1 VQETPRYRRTFAR
14 LLGFLR
20 PYKLSLIVS
29 IVLAVGS
36 QVAQIA
42 LIWITKHVIDGALGP
57 HDREKLWLFVGAVL
71 ALGVARAV
79 LMAARRL
86 ISGRQALSVE
96 MDMRQGL
103 YGHLVRLSFG
113 FYDRHQTGQLMSRAT
128 VDLQGVRFFL
138 GYGLIFFFQNV
149 LTVVSVTAVLLV
161 FQWKLALIALAI
173 TPVLVALA
181 YRYSRVAHPTLRD
194 VQQKLADVAT
204 VAEEN
209 IVGVHV
215 VKSFAQEPQESAKF
229 HARSEDVFRQT
240 LRANRQR
247 ALYVPLISWVPLV
260 AQGAVLLVGA
270 RMVSSGEL
278 SVGSFVAFN
287 LYLGMLV
294 MPLRSLGMWI
304 GQAQRATA
312 SGERIFQVM
321 DEPEEIAERPGAVEL
336 PPGGGD
342 LCFEDVR
349 FEYLE
354 GRPVLD
360 GVSLDVPAGRT
371 IALIGQTGSGKTTLT
386 SLVPRFYDVTSG
398 RVTVDGVD
406 VRDVTLASLRGAIG
420 VISQDPFLF
429 SATVR
434 ENITFGAPDLD
445 DAEVERIARMAQAHE
460 FVAELPDGYDTV
472 IGERGIT
479 LSGGQRQRLAIA
491 RALAVDPRILILDD
505 ATASVDATTEAR
517 IRRGLRGAMKGRTTL
532 IIAHRLS
539 TIALADEIVVLDKGR
554 IAARGTHEELLET
567 SPVYRDIYEHGL
579 LERQFADAVEARA
592 GEEALEAAS

>member
-1 VQETPRYRRTFAR
+1 MSAVPYRQTFFR
-14 LLGFLR
+14 LLGFLS
-20 PYKLSLIVS
+20 PYKVSLAVS

-42 LIWITKHVIDGALGP
+42 LIWVTKHVIDGALQP
-57 HDREKLWLFVGAVL
+57 HDAHKLWLFVWLIV
-71 ALGVARAV
+71 ALGIVRAG
-79 LMAARRL
+79 LMAGRRL
-86 ISGRQALSVE
+86 ISGRQALAVE

-103 YGHLVRLSFG
+103 YAHLVRLSFG

-138 GYGLIFFFQNV
+138 GYGLIFFFQNI
-149 LTVVSVTAVLLV
+149 LTVLSVTAVLFV

-173 TPVLVALA
+173 TPMLVVLA
-181 YRYSRVAHPTLRD
+181 YRYSHVSHPTLRE

-215 VKSFAQEPQESAKF
+215 VKAFAQEPQEEQKF
-229 HARSEDVFRQT
+229 RRRSEAVFHET
-240 LRANRQR
+240 VRANRQR
-247 ALYVPLISWVPLV
+247 AVYVPFISWVPLV

-270 RMVSSGEL
+270 RMVAHGEL
-278 SVGSFVAFN
+278 SVGGFVAFN

-321 DEPEEIAERPGAVEL
+321 DEPEEIAEKADAAEL
-336 PPGGGD
+336 PPGAGHVR
-342 LCFEDVR
+342 FEDVT
-349 FEYLE
+349 FEYLT
-354 GRPVLD
+354 GRPILERIHLD
-360 GVSLDVPAGRT
+360 LVPGRT
-371 IALIGQTGSGKTTLT
+371 VALIGHTGSGKTTLT
-386 SLVPRFYDVTSG
+386 SLVPRFYDVTAG
-398 RVTVDGVD
+398 RVTVDGRD
-406 VRDVTLASLRGAIG
+406 VRDVTLASLRRSIG

-434 ENITFGAPDLD
+434 ENITFGADALD
-445 DAEVERIARMAQAHE
+445 DDEVERIARIAQAHE
-460 FVAELPDGYDTV
+460 FIERLPEGYETV

-505 ATASVDATTEAR
+505 ATASVDASTEAR
-517 IRRGLRGAMKGRTTL
+517 IRLGLREAKRGRTTI

-539 TIALADEIVVLDKGR
+539 TIALADEVVVLDAGQ
-554 IAARGTHEELLET
+554 IAARGTHDDLLET

-592 GEEALEAAS
+592 QGEALEAAS